1 LWNELKTCRD
11 ESSIERLHS
20 TVRNLCR
27 FFLHDNEKKEQLKA
41 YNAYSSVPQ
50 PSSDN
55 SMLQLLR
62 YTKWLMIEKLTRTAH
77 DEELKKMELE
87 MVLERE
93 RKINEDVTQVEKEL
107 EKAKKERIAEIN
119 IKNEAIQKL
128 KDELREIKHNAE
140 DATRKLEYRSRQ
152 KEDAERHAFL
162 EKEQKCI
169 EKIEELKSEWLKL
182 GIAHKE
188 EELNL
193 RKKKFKVESEVDAWI
208 QKYDQEMFEKQTEI
222 DDLISIY
229 NEEKQQL
236 NDLQVKYE
244 RLQKEYEKILND
256 RKSAEL
262 MQQKLDSDRIKKNK
276 AATKIQAIW
285 RGYLVRKQ
293 LKEQKE
299 KKKKGGKSAKKKK
312 K

>member
-1 LWNELKTCRD
+1 
-11 ESSIERLHS
+11 
-20 TVRNLCR
+20 
-27 FFLHDNEKKEQLKA
+27 
-41 YNAYSSVPQ
+41 
-50 PSSDN
+50 
-55 SMLQLLR
+55 
-62 YTKWLMIEKLTRTAH
+62 
-77 DEELKKMELE
+77 
-87 MVLERE
+87 
-93 RKINEDVTQVEKEL
+93 
-107 EKAKKERIAEIN
+107 
-119 IKNEAIQKL
+119 
-128 KDELREIKHNAE
+128 
-140 DATRKLEYRSRQ
+140 
-152 KEDAERHAFL
+152 
-162 EKEQKCI
+162 
-169 EKIEELKSEWLKL
+169 
-182 GIAHKE
+182 
-188 EELNL
+188 
-193 RKKKFKVESEVDAWI
+193 
-208 QKYDQEMFEKQTEI
+208 MFEKQTEI